1 MKTKTK
7 IKAGLV
13 ALGID
18 GEAKD
23 NAHAKWVEGP

>member
-23 NAHAKWVEGP
+23 NAHTKWIQ